1 MLRPSDAGELQAVLS
16 RRRNACG
23 DLENVVVCGTVQCQ
37 AWILA
42 LLNLWELFCFGSRFE
57 ESRRTA
63 KRPSSDRRDSYPEER
78 KRVATERRYE
88 GPGRFEDGSRY
99 TSVLRYKDDSQIA
112 VCSA

>member
-1 MLRPSDAGELQAVLS
+1 MTSLDIRIIESVGIVL
-16 RRRNACG
+16 CF
-23 DLENVVVCGTVQCQ
+23 GTHRLPLCSPHPLLGRGG
-37 AWILA
+37 AWC
-42 LLNLWELFCFGSRFE
+42 LLDTEQQSFGSRFE

-88 GPGRFEDGSRY
+88 GPGRFDDGTRY